1 MKGAVLCIPGG
12 LYIIEYLTQRQ
23 LQRLHGI
30 RIVGGRASARIVR
43 QLPRARSRA
52 GLRWR
57 NPRRVQCAT
66 GVRDVVDNAGCVPGR
81 RVEHHAHWGVAR
93 FRAGRISSPIALG
106 LASFLGA
113 VRTAIAFSRSRA
125 CLATGDR
132 AANAPDRFNIV
143 DTVGLLLVD
152 ELVQMATQRGR
163 SKGLVAVVTFAIFDG
178 VVGRLG
184 ARWGVFVGAR
194 LLGCVPR
201 VFLLHG
207 RGRARGLDQGLT
219 RKNFASEGMRSR
231 VLNIYKHD
239 REPRQALGSAPREEL
254 IGGE

>member
-1 MKGAVLCIPGG
+1 MKRAVHYIPGS
-12 LYIIEYLTQRQ
+12 LYIIKYLTQRQ

-52 GLRWR
+52 RLRWR
-57 NPRRVQCAT
+57 NSRRVQCAT
-66 GVRDVVDNAGCVPGR
+66 GIRYVVYNAGCVPGR
-81 RVEHHAHWGVAR
+81 GVEHHAHWGVAR

-113 VRTAIAFSRSRA
+113 IGAAIPFSRGRA

-132 AANAPDRFNIV
+132 AANAPDRLDIV
-143 DTVGLLLVD
+143 NTVGLLLVD
-152 ELVQMATQRGR
+152 ELVQMATQGGR
-163 SKGLVAVVTFAIFDG
+163 SEGLVTIVTFAIFDG

-207 RGRARGLDQGLT
+207 RGRARGLDRG
-219 RKNFASEGMRSR
+219 
-231 VLNIYKHD
+231 
-239 REPRQALGSAPREEL
+239 
-254 IGGE
+254 